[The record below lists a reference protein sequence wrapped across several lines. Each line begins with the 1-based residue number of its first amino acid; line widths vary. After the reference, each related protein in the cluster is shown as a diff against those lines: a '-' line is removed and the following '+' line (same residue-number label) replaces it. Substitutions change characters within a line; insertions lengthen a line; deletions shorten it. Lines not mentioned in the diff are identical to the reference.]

1 MIVAAQPDGLSLRYN
16 IEMLEPVHIPCRVIV
31 AAHPSIPDAVTEAA
45 AVSAFFQARGLEST
59 HGTLNDITLRKRL
72 KDGEFDLLVAIGG
85 DGTMLRV
92 SHLCAPSNVPI
103 LGINMGRLGFLMQ
116 FGREQWHTALEQL
129 LKGEYWIE
137 DRMMIR
143 AELRRADKSLG
154 NWHALNEVVVCRTA
168 AVRPVRV
175 SASVDGMQLTNYV
188 ADGLIAATPTG
199 STAYALAAGGPIL
212 PPELRNILLVPIA
225 PHLSVDRA
233 VVLSEGTSV
242 SITLRGGDA
251 VLSVDGQKPVGLAE
265 GDLVD
270 VRAGDYAAQ
279 FIRFGDRE
287 YFYRNLT
294 AHMNQPSAGF
304 PR

>member
-1 MIVAAQPDGLSLRYN
+1 MPEL
-16 IEMLEPVHIPCRVIV
+16 PTVHCVVV
-31 AAHPSIPDAVTEAA
+31 AAHPRIPDAVTEAA
-45 AVSAFFQARGLEST
+45 AISSFLEEHGIAGF
-59 HGTLNDITLRKRL
+59 HGTLDDASLRKRV
-72 KDGEFDLLVAIGG
+72 KEGEFDMLVAVGG
-85 DGTMLRV
+85 DGTMLRT
-92 SHLCAPSNVPI
+92 SHLCAPVGVPI

-116 FGREQWHTALEQL
+116 FGREAWRSALEQL
-129 LKGEYWIE
+129 LKGEYWLE
-137 DRMMIR
+137 NRMMIR
-143 AELRRADKSLG
+143 AEHLRAGETLG
-154 NWHALNEVVVCRTA
+154 NWHALNEAVVCRTA

-175 SASVDGMQLTNYV
+175 SVSVDGMQLSNYV

-251 VLSVDGQKPVGLAE
+251 VLSVDGQIPVGLAE
-265 GDLVD
+265 GDVVD
-270 VRAGDYAAQ
+270 VCAGEYTAR
-279 FIRFGDRE
+279 FVRFGDRG

-294 AHMNQPSAGF
+294 AHMNQNPSVGF

>member
-1 MIVAAQPDGLSLRYN
+1 MPLRYN
-16 IEMLEPVHIPCRVIV
+16 IVMPHTSSIPHRVLV
-31 AAHPSIPDAVTEAA
+31 LAHHRIPDALTEAA
-45 AVSAFFQARGLEST
+45 AINAYFKEHGLESA
-59 HGTLNDITLRKRL
+59 HGTADDASLRKRV
-72 KDGEFDLLVAIGG
+72 KDSEFDLVVALGG

-92 SHLCAPSNVPI
+92 SRLCAPYNVPI

-116 FGREQWHTALEQL
+116 FEREQWRSAMEQL
-129 LKGEYWIE
+129 LKGDYWLE
-137 DRMMIR
+137 NRMMIR
-143 AELRRADKSLG
+143 AEHERAGKPLG

-225 PHLSVDRA
+225 PHLSIDRA

-251 VLSVDGQKPVGLAE
+251 VLSVDGQTPVGLAE
-265 GDLVD
+265 EDVVD
-270 VRAGDYAAQ
+270 VRAGEYAAQ
-279 FIRFGDRE
+279 FVRFGDRG

-294 AHMNQPSAGF
+294 AHMNLNPSVGF

>member
-1 MIVAAQPDGLSLRYN
+1 MPD
-16 IEMLEPVHIPCRVIV
+16 IPSIPHRVIV
-31 AAHPSIPDAVTEAA
+31 AAHPKIPDSVTEATA
-45 AVSAFFQARGLEST
+45 ISAYCKEHGLESV
-59 HGTLNDITLRKRL
+59 HGTLDETSLRNRI
-72 KDGEFDLLVAIGG
+72 KDGEFDLMVAVGG
-85 DGTMLRV
+85 DGTMLRA
-92 SHLCAPSNVPI
+92 SHFCAPCNVPI

-116 FGREQWHTALEQL
+116 FGREEWRSALEQL
-129 LKGEYWIE
+129 LKGEYWLE
-137 DRMMIR
+137 NRMMIR
-143 AELRRADKSLG
+143 AEHTQAGKSLG

-175 SASVDGMQLTNYV
+175 SASVDGMQLSNYV

-251 VLSVDGQKPVGLAE
+251 VLSVDGQMPVGVAE
-265 GDLVD
+265 GDIVD
-270 VRAGDYAAQ
+270 VRAGEYAAQ
-279 FIRFGDRE
+279 FVRFGDRG

-294 AHMNQPSAGF
+294 AHMNQNPSVGF
-304 PR
+304 PK